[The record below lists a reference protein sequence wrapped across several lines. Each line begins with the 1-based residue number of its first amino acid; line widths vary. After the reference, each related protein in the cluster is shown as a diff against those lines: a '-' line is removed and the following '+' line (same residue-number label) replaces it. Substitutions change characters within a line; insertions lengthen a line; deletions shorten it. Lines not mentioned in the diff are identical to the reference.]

1 MNKSMRLTAH
11 DEQSALKA
19 PHPHSN
25 AKKQKHIFFSFKCF
39 ICVTSAFRC
48 LINLKMSNLSC
59 ENFVMT
65 FCLCD
70 CSKKKKEKKK
80 RCDLISV
87 TLTEGCN
94 ENKLTHMSIRWV

>member
-70 CSKKKKEKKK
+70 CSKKKGKK
-80 RCDLISV
+80 RGVI
-87 TLTEGCN
+87 
-94 ENKLTHMSIRWV
+94 